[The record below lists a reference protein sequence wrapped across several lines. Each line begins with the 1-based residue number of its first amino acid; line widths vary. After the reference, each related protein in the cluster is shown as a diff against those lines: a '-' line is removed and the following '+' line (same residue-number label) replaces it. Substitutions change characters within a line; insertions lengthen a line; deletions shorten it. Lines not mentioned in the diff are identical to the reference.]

1 MHNYYLLQVM
11 QNELDVSLISSKNK
25 ENHSSYHQKD
35 ISYSGISADL
45 PEIYWRI
52 AKNGFIKNG
61 LRSLQDWLISLALA
75 KAIESDSPDIIEFM
89 DIHSDGYAYLKRN
102 PKKYRKTKVI
112 IRSHTPWALLRSYYS
127 NEERQGFDAWM
138 SLQREDY
145 CFQSCDGIT
154 TPSQDLKN
162 HLIALYNLPEE
173 KIMVIPNIVDT
184 DHFMP
189 LPREN
194 NNQPFTF
201 LHVGRFERAK
211 GVVTL
216 TKAFIEFAKVNKD
229 CRLINIG
236 VPRGSV
242 YKYCHELLKSANLIN
257 KVIFAGFIPY
267 DKLPAFYAN
276 ADAVVVASEIYES
289 FSYTVA
295 QAMACG
301 KPVLSSSIGGISE
314 TLNNGKVGLLYEA
327 GNNNELIE
335 GLTYLYNN
343 NNLRKK
349 LGNDARKYSVEN
361 FSTKK
366 LKNIYLKY
374 YKQIMIELN

>member
-1 MHNYYLLQVM
+1 M
-11 QNELDVSLISSKNK
+11 QNELDVSLISSKNE
-25 ENHSSYHQKD
+25 ENHSSYHQKG

-89 DIHSDGYAYLKRN
+89 DIHSDGYAYLKRH

-112 IRSHTPWALLRSYYS
+112 IRSHTPWGLLRSYYS
-127 NEERQGFDAWM
+127 NEERQGFDGWW

-162 HLIALYNLPEE
+162 NLIKLYKLPKE
-173 KIMVIPNIVDT
+173 KITVIPNIVDT
-184 DHFMP
+184 DHFIS
-189 LPREN
+189 LPRN
-194 NNQPFTF
+194 SDNQPFTI

-216 TKAFIEFAKVNKD
+216 IKAFIEFAKVQKD
-229 CRLINIG
+229 CILINVG
-236 VPRGSV
+236 KPRGSA
-242 YKYCHELLKSANLIN
+242 YENCHELLKSANMID
-257 KVIFAGFIPY
+257 KVKFTGFVSY
-267 DKLPAFYAN
+267 KELPRYYAN

-301 KPVLSSSIGGISE
+301 KAVISSSIGGIPE
-314 TLNNGKVGLLYEA
+314 TLNNGKIGLLYES
-327 GNNNELIE
+327 GNTKELTECLIYIYNNDDLRIQFGKNARKFSVNEFSIE
-335 GLTYLYNN
+335 RLKKTYLNYYNQFMA
-343 NNLRKK
+343 K
-349 LGNDARKYSVEN
+349 LN
-361 FSTKK
+361 
-366 LKNIYLKY
+366 
-374 YKQIMIELN
+374 

>member
-11 QNELDVSLISSKNK
+11 QNELDVSLISSKNE
-25 ENHSSYHQKD
+25 ENHSSYHQKG

-89 DIHSDGYAYLKRN
+89 DIHSDGYAYLKRH

-112 IRSHTPWALLRSYYS
+112 IRSHTPWGLLRSYYS
-127 NEERQGFDAWM
+127 NEERQGFDAWW
-138 SLQREDY
+138 SLQRENY

-184 DHFMP
+184 DHFMHS
-189 LPREN
+189 PREMN
-194 NNQPFTF
+194 KPFTF

-211 GVVTL
+211 GVITL
-216 TKAFIEFAKVNKD
+216 IKAFIEFAKTNPE
-229 CRLINIG
+229 CQLINVG
-236 VPRGSV
+236 QARGSS
-242 YKYCHELLKSANLIN
+242 YEECHVLLKSANMIN
-257 KVIFAGFIPY
+257 KVKFAGFVPY
-267 DKLPAFYAN
+267 DKLPGFYAN

-301 KPVLSSSIGGISE
+301 KAVISSSIGGIPE
-314 TLNNGKVGLLYEA
+314 TLNNGKIGLLYES
-327 GNNNELIE
+327 GNTKELTECLIYIHNNDNLRIQFGKNARKFSVNEFSIE
-335 GLTYLYNN
+335 RLKKTYLN
-343 NNLRKK
+343 
-349 LGNDARKYSVEN
+349 
-361 FSTKK
+361 
-366 LKNIYLKY
+366 Y
-374 YKQIMIELN
+374 YKQFMAKLN

>member
-1 MHNYYLLQVM
+1 
-11 QNELDVSLISSKNK
+11 
-25 ENHSSYHQKD
+25 
-35 ISYSGISADL
+35 
-45 PEIYWRI
+45 
-52 AKNGFIKNG
+52 
-61 LRSLQDWLISLALA
+61 LALA

-112 IRSHTPWALLRSYYS
+112 IRSHTPWGLLRSYYS
-127 NEERQGFDAWM
+127 NEERQGFDAWW
-138 SLQREDY
+138 SLQRENY
-145 CFQSCDGIT
+145 CFHSCDGIT

-184 DHFMP
+184 DHFMHS
-189 LPREN
+189 PREMN
-194 NNQPFTF
+194 KPFTF

-211 GVVTL
+211 GVITL
-216 TKAFIEFAKVNKD
+216 IKAFIEFAKINPECK
-229 CRLINIG
+229 LINVG
-236 VPRGSV
+236 QVRGSC
-242 YKYCHELLKSANLIN
+242 YEECHELLKSSGMIN
-257 KVIFAGFIPY
+257 KVKFTGIVSY
-267 DKLPAFYAN
+267 EDLPRYYADV
-276 ADAVVVASEIYES
+276 DAVVVASEIYES

-301 KPVLSSSIGGISE
+301 KAVISSSIGGIPE
-314 TLNNGKVGLLYEA
+314 TLNNGKVGLLYES

-343 NNLRKK
+343 NNLRIK
-349 LGNDARKYSVEN
+349 LGNDARKYAVEE

-374 YKQIMIELN
+374 YKRITIGLN

>member
-1 MHNYYLLQVM
+1 
-11 QNELDVSLISSKNK
+11 
-25 ENHSSYHQKD
+25 
-35 ISYSGISADL
+35 
-45 PEIYWRI
+45 
-52 AKNGFIKNG
+52 
-61 LRSLQDWLISLALA
+61 
-75 KAIESDSPDIIEFM
+75 
-89 DIHSDGYAYLKRN
+89 
-102 PKKYRKTKVI
+102 
-112 IRSHTPWALLRSYYS
+112 
-127 NEERQGFDAWM
+127 
-138 SLQREDY
+138 
-145 CFQSCDGIT
+145 
-154 TPSQDLKN
+154 
-162 HLIALYNLPEE
+162 
-173 KIMVIPNIVDT
+173 
-184 DHFMP
+184 
-189 LPREN
+189 
-194 NNQPFTF
+194 
-201 LHVGRFERAK
+201 
-211 GVVTL
+211 
-216 TKAFIEFAKVNKD
+216 VNKD

>member
-1 MHNYYLLQVM
+1 MHNYYLLQLM
-11 QNELDVSLISSKNK
+11 QNELDVSLISSKNE
-25 ENHSSYHQKD
+25 ENHSSYHQKG
-35 ISYSGISADL
+35 ISYSGISAVL

-89 DIHSDGYAYLKRN
+89 DIHSDGYAYLKRH

-112 IRSHTPWALLRSYYS
+112 IRSHTPWGLLRSYYT
-127 NEERQGFDAWM
+127 NEERQGFDAWW
-138 SLQREDY
+138 SLQRENY

-184 DHFMP
+184 DHFMHS
-189 LPREN
+189 PREMN
-194 NNQPFTF
+194 KPFTF

-211 GVVTL
+211 GVITL
-216 TKAFIEFAKVNKD
+216 IKAFIEFAKTNPECK
-229 CRLINIG
+229 LINVG
-236 VPRGSV
+236 QVRGSC
-242 YKYCHELLKSANLIN
+242 YEECHELLKSSGMIN
-257 KVIFAGFIPY
+257 KVKFTGIVSY
-267 DKLPAFYAN
+267 EDLPRYYA
-276 ADAVVVASEIYES
+276 DVDVVVVASEIYES

-301 KPVLSSSIGGISE
+301 KAVISSSIGGIPE
-314 TLNNGKVGLLYEA
+314 TLNNGKVGLLYEP

-343 NNLRKK
+343 NNLRIK
-349 LGNDARKYSVEN
+349 LGNDARKYAVEE

-374 YKQIMIELN
+374 YKRITIGLN